1 MRRIFLQSTQKAWV
15 KLVKNTQVHYTE
27 LYYRLQNEG
36 SGDWWDLREKFLG
49 ISGYSSR
56 MPALWFL
63 AYFSYVNSFSMEM
76 HTLESLGMLWLVWWT
91 WTYFSFKKSVK
102 VTSNI
107 DLVISRSKTVR
118 KTIYNVGRHSSHLKL
133 GLLRAYCVLL

>member
-63 AYFSYVNSFSMEM
+63 AYFSYVNFFSMEM
-76 HTLESLGMLWLVWWT
+76 HTFGVIKNVMTCVMNIHTFLSKLLYTCGEITFLQLYSYSWIMIFLWLCLFVW
-91 WTYFSFKKSVK
+91 
-102 VTSNI
+102 
-107 DLVISRSKTVR
+107 
-118 KTIYNVGRHSSHLKL
+118 KL
-133 GLLRAYCVLL
+133 LN

>member
-76 HTLESLGMLWLVWWT
+76 HTLESLRMLWLVWWT
-91 WTYFSFKKSVK
+91 WTYFSFKKSTYLWRNNIFAIVFLFVNNDLFVIMLVCMK
-102 VTSNI
+102 TTKLDGINSN
-107 DLVISRSKTVR
+107 L
-118 KTIYNVGRHSSHLKL
+118 
-133 GLLRAYCVLL
+133 

>member
-1 MRRIFLQSTQKAWV
+1 M
-15 KLVKNTQVHYTE
+15 KNTQVHYTE

-63 AYFSYVNSFSMEM
+63 AYFSYVNSFSIEM
-76 HTLESLGMLWLVWWT
+76 HTFGVIKNVMTLCDEH
-91 WTYFSFKKSVK
+91 TYFSYACLYEK
-102 VTSNI
+102 
-107 DLVISRSKTVR
+107 
-118 KTIYNVGRHSSHLKL
+118 Y
-133 GLLRAYCVLL
+133 

>member
-1 MRRIFLQSTQKAWV
+1 MIDCNRSSRLTITVAAEVTPVTWGEFFLQSTQKAWV

-76 HTLESLGMLWLVWWT
+76 HTFGVIKNVMTCVMNMNILFFQKEYILVE
-91 WTYFSFKKSVK
+91 K
-102 VTSNI
+102 
-107 DLVISRSKTVR
+107 
-118 KTIYNVGRHSSHLKL
+118 
-133 GLLRAYCVLL
+133 